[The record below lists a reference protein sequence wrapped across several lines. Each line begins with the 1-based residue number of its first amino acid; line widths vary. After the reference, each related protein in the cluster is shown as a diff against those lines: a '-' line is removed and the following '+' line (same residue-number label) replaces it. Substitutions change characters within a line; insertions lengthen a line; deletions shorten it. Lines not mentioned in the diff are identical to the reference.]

1 MIHLIELNHRKEIKN
16 LFREI
21 LIKDSR
27 KKEREK
33 EMKKF
38 EEIINERKD
47 IEIQNIRFNED
58 ENIHIMNNSQYER
71 FINYLNENFKD
82 EFEIK
87 EDENK
92 ISFREKKNHSNMIQ
106 IKNESQIHIS
116 RDKDIKII
124 SRKRDSDSHNFKL
137 IYHRDKDNKKEYRIF
152 ESFRDENNK
161 LKRIRLRNSEIKK
174 IEKNEE
180 KMRKYFDSLFEEKK
194 EKKII

>member
-1 MIHLIELNHRKEIKN
+1 MIHLISLNHRKEIKN
-16 LFREI
+16 LFRENI
-21 LIKDSR
+21 NQR
-27 KKEREK
+27 FQKKEREK
-33 EMKKF
+33 EMRKF
-38 EEIINERKD
+38 EEIINERKE
-47 IEIQNIRFNED
+47 IEIQRIRENEE
-58 ENIHIMNNSQYER
+58 ENIYIMNNSQYER

-82 EFEIK
+82 EYEMR

-124 SRKRDSDSHNFKL
+124 SRKRDSDSHNFKM
-137 IYHRDKDNKKEYRIF
+137 IYHRDKDNKKEFRIF

-161 LKRIRLRNSEIKK
+161 LKRIRIRNSEIKK

-180 KMRKYFDSLFEEKK
+180 KMKKYFDSLFEEKK

>member
-1 MIHLIELNHRKEIKN
+1 MIELNHRKEIKN

-33 EMKKF
+33 EMRKF
-38 EEIINERKD
+38 EEIIEERRI
-47 IEIQNIRFNED
+47 IEIQRIKENED
-58 ENIHIMNNSQYER
+58 ENFIIMNNSQYQR
-71 FINYLNENFKD
+71 FIDYLNENFKD
-82 EFEIK
+82 EYEIK
-87 EDENK
+87 ENEDR
-92 ISFREKKNHSNMIQ
+92 ISFRDKSNHNNMIQ
-106 IKNESQIHIS
+106 IQIQFQIHIQ
-116 RDKDIKII
+116 RDKDIKIE
-124 SRKRDSDSHNFKL
+124 SRKREFDNHSFKL
-137 IYHRDKDNKKEYRIF
+137 IYHRDRDNKKEFRIF

-180 KMRKYFDSLFEEKK
+180 KMKKYFDSLFEEKK